1 MASTSVYVA
10 GCRAKLERALHHHLD
25 LEQECAA
32 WLSTR
37 PYEITHEYRADARE
51 YVIRCKKAPDPPLV
65 IGTVIGDILANLRS
79 CLDNLAYALA
89 VENTGDPPSGA
100 DQLEFP
106 VFRLAADYEKWGTR
120 KVRWLAAD
128 AQIAIRQLQPLEDGA
143 APPSPIARTLGM
155 LHELDRINKHR
166 RLHLVGVI
174 PTEIEICVPDGVRGK
189 SIRIGPLEAGAPIIS
204 FATDG
209 RRDVRIDAELSLQ
222 IGLNEPGVAGVL
234 DPIVPLLYHLGT
246 AVKRVVDDLSPRR
259 L

>member
-37 PYEITHEYRADARE
+37 PYEITHEYRADAGE

-100 DQLEFP
+100 DKLEFP
-106 VFRLAADYEKWGTR
+106 IFRSAADYEKWGTR

-143 APPSPIARTLGM
+143 APRHRLREPWGCSMTSTGSTSIVAFTWSGSSQQKSRYAFRTASGARAFASA
-155 LHELDRINKHR
+155 RSR
-166 RLHLVGVI
+166 
-174 PTEIEICVPDGVRGK
+174 P
-189 SIRIGPLEAGAPIIS
+189 APRS
-204 FATDG
+204 SA
-209 RRDVRIDAELSLQ
+209 
-222 IGLNEPGVAGVL
+222 
-234 DPIVPLLYHLGT
+234 
-246 AVKRVVDDLSPRR
+246 SPRMAGGTSG
-259 L
+259 